1 MYIEIHNYY
10 ELEQKALYFKLNNAF
25 NMSYATEENIKIV
38 GIYAIY
44 SNNTCLYVGQ
54 SKNIASRIATHLRGK
69 YQNSTDIYIWDIEE
83 LGFAD
88 FKKRDQKSREQ
99 ILNNAEKHIMSILK
113 PIDNIDIDMDIK
125 IKEDEQ
131 PVFKI
136 DNNSTFSVHI
146 DSEYLKICDDSLM
159 FLVEIGVSIDFL
171 HYQGKIDTKT
181 RAIVLKSI
189 LETSPTSFCKKE
201 QI

>member
-1 MYIEIHNYY
+1 M
-10 ELEQKALYFKLNNAF
+10 LK
-25 NMSYATEENIKIV
+25 
-38 GIYAIY
+38 
-44 SNNTCLYVGQ
+44 
-54 SKNIASRIATHLRGK
+54 
-69 YQNSTDIYIWDIEE
+69 
-83 LGFAD
+83 
-88 FKKRDQKSREQ
+88 
-99 ILNNAEKHIMSILK
+99 KHIMSILK

-146 DSEYLKICDDSLM
+146 DSEYLKICDDSLI
-159 FLVEIGVSIDFL
+159 FLEEIGISIDFL

>member
-25 NMSYATEENIKIV
+25 NMNYATEENIKIV

-99 ILNNAEKHIMSILK
+99 ILNNAEKYIMSILK

-125 IKEDEQ
+125 IKEDEK
-131 PVFKI
+131 PIFEL
-136 DNNSTFSVHI
+136 DNNSTFSMHI
-146 DSEYLKICDDSLM
+146 DSEYLKICNDGLI
-159 FLVEIGVSIDFL
+159 FAEEIGICIDLL
-171 HYQGKIDTKT
+171 HYQEKIDTET
-181 RAIVLKSI
+181 RAIILKSI
-189 LETSPTSFCKKE
+189 SETFPPLFWEKSL
-201 QI
+201 

>member
-1 MYIEIHNYY
+1 MYIEIHNYE

-25 NMSYATEENIKIV
+25 NMNYATEENIKIV

-83 LGFAD
+83 LGFYD
-88 FKKRDQKSREQ
+88 FKKRSQKSREQ
-99 ILNNAEKHIMSILK
+99 ILNNAEKYIMSILK

-125 IKEDEQ
+125 IKEDEK
-131 PVFKI
+131 PTFKI
-136 DNNSTFSVHI
+136 DDNSTFSMHI
-146 DSEYLKICDDSLM
+146 ACECLKICNDSLR
-159 FLVEIGVSIDFL
+159 FLEEIGVSIDFL
-171 HYQGKIDTKT
+171 HHQGKIDTET
-181 RAIVLKSI
+181 RAIILKSI
-189 LETSPTSFCKKE
+189 LETSPTFFYKKE